1 MKIQL
6 PWKEQRSSSTDIASP
21 RWPHSKGTKGM
32 ESDFSPWA
40 IPFQQPGDTGTFV
53 YLTYTGQDSWAKS
66 KVEKGGEYILRDKG
80 RNPAQWGIICYDYS
94 TTLDINPK
102 AMFYFSSPKLCFNS
116 VMKSCQLSL
125 SRFHHIHL
133 LITRSIAFVHAYIW
147 GRNLWLWVAEISSNW
162 PKQQKKLAGSSTEN
176 SRKIMSSA
184 MVGFT
189 RWNISLWLSLSF
201 SPLRVIFPKLCFMLL
216 STIWVG
222 SLPMGGIQYLMATM
236 NLDPGSQWQKESW
249 CSIPVYIHIHIQQH
263 ERLYSEIPS

>member
-21 RWPHSKGTKGM
+21 SWPHSKGTKGM

-116 VMKSCQLSL
+116 VMKSYQLSL

-133 LITRSIAFVHAYIW
+133 LICLCPCLYMRQESLIMS
-147 GRNLWLWVAEISSNW
+147 GRDKL
-162 PKQQKKLAGSSTEN
+162 KLAEATEETCWLIN
-176 SRKIMSSA
+176 WKLQKNYVLSHGWIHTVKHFIM
-184 MVGFT
+184 
-189 RWNISLWLSLSF
+189 IKSF
-201 SPLRVIFPKLCFMLL
+201 LL
-216 STIWVG
+216 SSPCHLSQAVLYVTVYHLG
-222 SLPMGGIQYLMATM
+222 RLSSYGG
-236 NLDPGSQWQKESW
+236 N
-249 CSIPVYIHIHIQQH
+249 SIPYGYHESRPWITMAKGVLVFYTCLHSYSYSTAWEVIQ
-263 ERLYSEIPS
+263 RNS